1 MMGGRSTT
9 VEATGTLYP
18 PVSIE
23 APPLRDPSGE
33 LNLEPR
39 NSEGTSRQPL
49 GRLIGARSGDKGGNA
64 NIGVWVQSQE
74 QYEWLEGFL
83 TTDKLQE
90 LLPETQSLLV
100 KRAELPNLL
109 ALNFVIVGLL
119 EEGVAAST
127 RMDAQAKGLGEYLRA
142 KTVDLPVFSVGT
154 SPR

>member
-1 MMGGRSTT
+1 M
-9 VEATGTLYP
+9 
-18 PVSIE
+18 
-23 APPLRDPSGE
+23 
-33 LNLEPR
+33 
-39 NSEGTSRQPL
+39 
-49 GRLIGARSGDKGGNA
+49 IGARSGDKGGNA